1 MEKAELFLC
10 NAYKELGKAADC
22 LHEIQNM
29 DNSAKVADICRQ
41 IANMRMNIVEQMNRL
56 EIIAAL

>member
-22 LHEIQNM
+22 LHENQNWG
-29 DNSAKVADICRQ
+29 NSANVADICKQ
-41 IANMRMNIVEQMNRL
+41 IADMRRNIVEQMNRL
-56 EIIAAL
+56 EIIASL